1 MSSKMRFALVVAM
14 VVSLAGAGLVFA
26 DRDSDRHE
34 RLGAQLTEEQREAV
48 HAKVQEMR
56 ESGASREAIHATVR
70 EMLTGF
76 GIDVPD
82 SPEAGAV
89 SPPGN
94 NLTDS
99 PNQGTR
105 WGGIKGRF

>member
-56 ESGASREAIHATVR
+56 ESGASQEAIHEAVR
-70 EMLTGF
+70 SMLEGY
-76 GIDVPD
+76 GITP
-82 SPEAGAV
+82 PEGRPEGR
-89 SPPGN
+89 SEGRPEGRGPGGQR
-94 NLTDS
+94 LA
-99 PNQGTR
+99 PVRGE
-105 WGGIKGRF
+105 